1 MATTLSEEQ
10 LTQFLQSMGYAAS
23 AAESAAKSLIRQSN
37 VSDSVASAS
46 LAEANAKGLLT
57 ERSSTLKTNFSSLGT
72 TLVSFSRDLI
82 STTDSVASS
91 NTVFTQVAPAVTALT
106 GIISKGG
113 QAVTTALI
121 AGVGTMLGGPAGR
134 IAGGKL
140 GAVIGDWLGGT
151 LGKSIEFAGEV
162 FNKYLSQGEKVV
174 QAFNTLSTS
183 GITFGGSLEN
193 MRAMIDKTNMPLE
206 MLAKIA
212 QQNAENL
219 VLLGGGTSGALERVA
234 KAARNDLG
242 PQLVTLYGGFSNL
255 SDELVDYLA
264 MEQRRG
270 VNQDLLSS
278 QNIEGTKAYLYQL
291 KEISALTGKSSKQI
305 KAEIEARSRNAAT
318 QGMYA
323 NMTRQQQANFDK
335 LMQTIPEGAREAM
348 QDLVLAQSRG
358 LEPVSRQFLELE
370 ATAPGLVA
378 AMRRA
383 AGDLGKSPEEFNE
396 SLGKASADMATE
408 SSKITQ
414 MMGDILYLKQA
425 GRVSAS
431 VISTLDTTLTSLN
444 ENKTRLMGVADDIKT
459 FAEQT
464 ATLKKT
470 ATDFTTS
477 VEGVYKA
484 QTEAAVALNKMILGD
499 KDTPSKFKDFAD
511 ATIFVTN
518 TMTSFAK
525 NFDDIV
531 TKILGGDTRIKEQ
544 KEKIDSEQKKLD
556 ELKIGRGKILEP
568 YISGKLAGNNPD
580 ETQIPNS
587 VRGEINNQ
595 DRLINDQIE
604 TIRILQEGLTTIA
617 EKQAKEKEDKRLKE
631 EADRKE
637 EERKKR
643 LLEGQGYESTQSP
656 LSLNSTDNNSTQL
669 VTLIERQTDAMNN
682 LSIALNNQGGEI
694 KRAVDRMA

>member
-1 MATTLSEEQ
+1 
-10 LTQFLQSMGYAAS
+10 MGNFGA
-23 AAESAAKSLIRQSN
+23 AAEAAAR
-37 VSDSVASAS
+37 S
-46 LAEANAKGLLT
+46 LARAANASDNLVNASVREANAKSELFD
-57 ERSSTLKTNFSSLGT
+57 RSDRLKNNFTQLGT
-72 TLVSFSRDLI
+72 TIISFSRDLI

-91 NTVFTQVAPAVTALT
+91 NTVFTQVAPAITAFTQLI
-106 GIISKGG
+106 GQGG
-113 QAVTTALI
+113 KAFTTAIGAGLGSLI
-121 AGVGTMLGGPAGR
+121 GGIPT
-134 IAGGKL
+134 
-140 GAVIGDWLGGT
+140 GAIGAKIGEWIGGT
-151 LGKSIEFAGEV
+151 LSGAVELAGSI
-162 FNKYLSQGEKVV
+162 FNQYLSQGEKVV

-193 MRAMIDKTNMPLE
+193 MRSMIDKTNMPLE

-219 VLLGGGTSGALERVA
+219 VLLGGGTAGALERVA

-270 VNQDLLSS
+270 VSANLLSED
-278 QNIEGTKAYLYQL
+278 NIEGTKAYLYQL

-323 NMTRQQQANFDK
+323 NMTRQQQSNFDK

-444 ENKTRLMGVADDIKT
+444 ENKTRLLGVADDIKT

-464 ATLKKT
+464 SKLKET
-470 ATDFTTS
+470 ATSFTTS
-477 VEGVYKA
+477 VEGIYKS
-484 QTEAAVALNKMILGD
+484 QSEAAIALNKMILGD
-499 KDTPSKFKDFAD
+499 KDTPSKFNEFAD

-518 TMTSFAK
+518 TMTAFANK
-525 NFDDIV
+525 FDDLVDSLFVRSTLENREKFQNERIDLEKKTLDDLKIGKGRLLEPYV
-531 TKILGGDTRIKEQ
+531 TDG
-544 KEKIDSEQKKLD
+544 KLD
-556 ELKIGRGKILEP
+556 ESKIPSTVLRQV
-568 YISGKLAGNNPD
+568 KLQD
-580 ETQIPNS
+580 ERIQAQINKL
-587 VRGEINNQ
+587 NQ
-595 DRLINDQIE
+595 LQQGLINI
-604 TIRILQEGLTTIA
+604 QEL
-617 EKQAKEKEDKRLKE
+617 KAKEAEDKRK
-631 EADRKE
+631 KE
-637 EERKKR
+637 EEVKR
-643 LLEGQGYESTQSP
+643 EAERNQRYINEGPTAP
-656 LSLNSTDNNSTQL
+656 ATPDKVSLTGNDSSQFA
-669 VTLIERQTDAMNN
+669 TLIERQNEAMNN
-682 LSIALNNQGGEI
+682 LALALNNQGGEI
-694 KRAVDRMA
+694 KRAVDRIPT